1 MKIAAAA
8 SAFPD
13 HWYPQSVLTDYL
25 VGAFGDPRVSERL
38 RTLHHNTRVEGRHLA
53 LPLEQYA
60 SLTDFTATN
69 AAWLR
74 SALDLGEKA
83 VLAALARAGIK
94 ADEVDAI
101 FFSTNNTD
109 FDFKNCL
116 CSN

>member
-1 MKIAAAA
+1 M
-8 SAFPD
+8 
-13 HWYPQSVLTDYL
+13 
-25 VGAFGDPRVSERL
+25 GAFGDPRVSERL

-101 FFSTNNTD
+101 FFSTVTGVVSPSVD
-109 FDFKNCL
+109 SRL
-116 CSN
+116 IQRVEIGRAHV